1 MKIQYLEFDGI
12 KIATLL
18 QLKQA
23 QQRHNKKND
32 TAVARAEQTQW
43 LLNSMQLCHTFV
55 TNEAINCIA
64 LKIAKAKGA
73 KRKVKLSL
81 NSISSRLSKDQLRR
95 EVDFLL

>member
-1 MKIQYLEFDGI
+1 MESK
-12 KIATLL
+12 L
-18 QLKQA
+18 QHCCSFKQA
-23 QQRHNKKND
+23 QQRHNKTND